1 MERKK
6 QLDMLHGPI
15 WNKIPQFALPVA
27 ATAILEQLFNA
38 SDIAVVGNFTGA
50 GRTIAVA
57 AVGANSPLIGLIVN
71 LFIGI
76 AFGTNV
82 VIAHAIGHGN
92 KEDVRKAVHTSVLLA
107 LLGGMLVAVAGELI
121 AAPVL
126 GLLNVMEDVFPLAL
140 LYLRIYLA
148 GMPVILLYN
157 FEAAIFRS
165 VGETKIPLMA
175 LLASGILNVILN
187 LFFVAVLHMTVNG
200 VAIATVISNAVSS
213 VLLYRKL
220 RQTTQDIHLDPKLL
234 RIDIGILKRNL
245 QIGLPAGVQ
254 SAVFRITDQA
264 ACEEAVVQAIQS
276 GYRLIDT
283 AAAYGNEE
291 AVGRAIRRCGVPRE
305 NLFITTKLWIPDISY
320 EGAKR
325 GFALALEKLGLDY
338 LDLYV
343 IHQPYHDVFGAWR
356 AMEEL
361 FTEGRARAIGVDNFT
376 QDHLADFLFWN
387 KVKPAVNLLECNPF
401 FQREDERTYLK
412 TQEIQMQAWSPLSA
426 GQNDLFHNEILCK
439 IGVAHGKSAAQVV
452 LRWLTQRGIVPLVK
466 SSNSQRM
473 KENLDIFDF
482 TLSENEMQQ
491 IATLDT
497 GHTCFA
503 PRNTGASVTA
513 FLEQAVAG

>member
-1 MERKK
+1 MSE
-6 QLDMLHGPI
+6 P
-15 WNKIPQFALPVA
+15 FV
-27 ATAILEQLFNA
+27 T
-38 SDIAVVGNFTGA
+38 
-50 GRTIAVA
+50 
-57 AVGANSPLIGLIVN
+57 
-71 LFIGI
+71 
-76 AFGTNV
+76 
-82 VIAHAIGHGN
+82 
-92 KEDVRKAVHTSVLLA
+92 
-107 LLGGMLVAVAGELI
+107 
-121 AAPVL
+121 
-126 GLLNVMEDVFPLAL
+126 LN
-140 LYLRIYLA
+140 
-148 GMPVILLYN
+148 
-157 FEAAIFRS
+157 
-165 VGETKIPLMA
+165 
-175 LLASGILNVILN
+175 
-187 LFFVAVLHMTVNG
+187 NG
-200 VAIATVISNAVSS
+200 V
-213 VLLYRKL
+213 KM
-220 RQTTQDIHLDPKLL
+220 PG
-234 RIDIGILKRNL
+234 IGY
-245 QIGLPAGVQ
+245 G
-254 SAVFRITDQA
+254 VFRITDQA

-325 GFALALEKLGLDY
+325 GFALSLEKLGLDY

-343 IHQPYHDVFGAWR
+343 IHQPYRDVFGAWR

-387 KVKPAVNLLECNPF
+387 KAKPAVNLLECNPF